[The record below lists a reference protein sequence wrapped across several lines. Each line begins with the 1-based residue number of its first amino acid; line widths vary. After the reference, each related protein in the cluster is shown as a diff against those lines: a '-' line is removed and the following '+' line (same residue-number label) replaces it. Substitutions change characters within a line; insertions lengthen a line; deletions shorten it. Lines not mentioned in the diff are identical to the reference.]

1 MVITPFLARD
11 SITGGDWGC
20 RNPCPVKNIGS
31 QGRGFENDKGYYVRL
46 AWIPQF
52 SKERGVTMKHRTM
65 LTILAFICLVAAIGL
80 IKVRGKEESK
90 NEPEKESGA
99 TGTGCFDVVMH
110 PEYTGNFSGG
120 NFSSGSMRVHTF
132 AVLLDRCSGKTWLL
146 IRDKNSQ
153 HTNRAWHPLHQYGQ
167 R

>member
-99 TGTGCFDVVMH
+99 TGTGCFDIVMH
-110 PEYTGNFSGG
+110 PEYQHPSFSNFD
-120 NFSSGSMRVHTF
+120 GSMNAHTF
-132 AVLLDRCSGKTWLL
+132 AVLLGACPR
-146 IRDKNSQ
+146 IRFSSKPTFLSC
-153 HTNRAWHPLHQYGQ
+153 
-167 R
+167 